1 MDLGLAKV
9 RGVSFLSCQ
18 DVNITAAQEYIFSTF
33 FLAKESSVE
42 AAILPSLP
50 NESCLKSH
58 DFHEPGGSAARATPT
73 VLWSCPGWISRDLQ
87 RRCSI
92 FPPLKLADTRFL
104 FFCQAHISAAGA
116 ARRICA
122 DVGLGAKQSLGE
134 NKVSLGANLPK
145 PQIQQDNSIIHVK
158 MEFHL

>member
-18 DVNITAAQEYIFSTF
+18 DVNIIAAQEYIFSTF

-42 AAILPSLP
+42 AAILPSLL

-58 DFHEPGGSAARATPT
+58 DFHPPGGSATPT

-92 FPPLKLADTRFL
+92 FPLLKIADTRFL

-116 ARRICA
+116 QRKICA

-145 PQIQQDNSIIHVK
+145 PQIQQDNSVMH